1 MNFSGTEKEIE
12 VMIKRTGQVVS
23 IVLIFALTAVSLFAQ
38 NRKYNMSEGDMKKL
52 VSRIQDRTQKM
63 RDTFNNEK
71 SQDSLKVFWR
81 RNRLNGYLQD
91 LQDKTYNL
99 STNLEQR
106 RVSSND
112 AQEVLNKANKV
123 EEELRKN
130 GNSYS
135 SNLRDDWS
143 RLSSEID
150 KLARAFYLSWNGGS
164 YNGGYGNQYPN
175 NYPNNGGYNYNNN
188 LTGTYNIDF
197 NKSDNVQEAAMRATK
212 DLGYN
217 REQVRQE
224 LLQRLEAPD
233 RIAIDLRGR
242 TVTIASTKATQV
254 TFEADGRER
263 SEQLYDGSWV
273 RVRATLDG
281 EEKLTVTMT
290 GDRDN
295 DYQITFDSNDNGRR
309 MKITRKVWSSAL
321 RDSVTTKSVYDKIS
335 DVAQLDINNNYP
347 GNNYPNYPRPTTNN
361 GYLIADNVSIV
372 ATLNDDLSTKTV
384 QDGQRFT
391 MTVQSP
397 SQYRGAI
404 LEGYVSGVDR
414 SGRVKGRSQMTFNF
428 ETIRYYNSTYR
439 FAGTVEE
446 VRDANGNKVKVDEG
460 SVKDDSRG
468 KTTIKRA
475 GIGAGI
481 GAVVGAIVG
490 GAKGAAIGAAIGAG
504 AGAGTVFIQGRDDLD
519 LRSGSEMTIRSS
531 APSGYSFRR

>member
-1 MNFSGTEKEIE
+1 
-12 VMIKRTGQVVS
+12 MIKRTGQVVS
-23 IVLIFALTAVSLFAQ
+23 IALIFALTAVSLFAQ
-38 NRKYNMSEGDMKKL
+38 NRKYNMSEGDMRKL

-99 STNLEQR
+99 SANLEQR

>member
-1 MNFSGTEKEIE
+1 
-12 VMIKRTGQVVS
+12 MIKRTGQVVS

>member
-1 MNFSGTEKEIE
+1 M
-12 VMIKRTGQVVS
+12 MKRTGQIVS
-23 IVLIFALTAVSLFAQ
+23 IALIFALTAISLFAQ
-38 NRKYNMSEGDMKKL
+38 NRTYNMSDGDMKKL
-52 VSRIQDRTQKM
+52 VSRIQDRAQKM
-63 RDTFNNEK
+63 RDTLNNEK
-71 SQDSLKVFWR
+71 SQDSLKVYWR
-81 RNRLNGYLQD
+81 RNKLNGYLQD

-99 STNLEQR
+99 SDRVEQR
-106 RVSSND
+106 RASSND
-112 AQEVLNKANKV
+112 AQEVLNRANKV
-123 EEELRKN
+123 DEELSKN
-130 GNSYS
+130 RNSYS
-135 SNLRDDWS
+135 DNLRKDWS
-143 RLSSEID
+143 NLSSEID
-150 KLARAFYLSWNGGS
+150 KLARAFYLSWNGGN

-175 NYPNNGGYNYNNN
+175 NYPNNGSYNNS
-188 LTGTYNIDF
+188 LTGTYNIDSGR
-197 NKSDNVQEAAMRATK
+197 SDDVREAADRATR

-224 LLQRLEAPD
+224 LLQRLDAPD
-233 RIAIDLRGR
+233 RIAIDLRNR

-263 SEQLYDGSWV
+263 TEQLYDGSWV
-273 RVRATLDG
+273 RTRATLDG
-281 EEKLTVTMT
+281 DEKLTVTMT

-295 DYQITFDSNDNGRR
+295 SYQITFDSNDDGRR

-321 RDSVTTKSVYDKIS
+321 RDSVTTKSVYEKIS

-384 QDGQRFT
+384 QDGQRFS

-468 KTTIKRA
+468 KTTVKRA

-504 AGAGTVFIQGRDDLD
+504 AGAGTVLVQGRDDLD
-519 LRSGSEMTIRSS
+519 LRTGSEMTIRSS